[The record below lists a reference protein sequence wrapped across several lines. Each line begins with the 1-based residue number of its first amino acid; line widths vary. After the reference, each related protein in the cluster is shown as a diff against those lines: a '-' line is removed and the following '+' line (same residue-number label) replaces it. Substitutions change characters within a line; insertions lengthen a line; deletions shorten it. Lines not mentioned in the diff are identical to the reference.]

1 MGHRATAAIFILC
14 ICTAATTLPACEGAW
29 GVYRQPGYDE
39 GRSIA
44 TTNDSAYVAGLSI
57 SDGSFNGYRLLK
69 YNISGDIAWE
79 QRFPVPGRRMTKES
93 YRHVAV
99 AATPTSATIAFT
111 NGTFMVR
118 AIHANGTRLWENR
131 WRRQCSVTDIAID
144 GNHTIV
150 TGCADDGQ
158 QQRYH
163 VVAFDAN
170 GGIAWNA
177 SGPGCIYGID
187 IADNV
192 ILLAGEQ
199 NDAGVLIAM
208 NRTGGI
214 TTSRQLDGIAIRD
227 VAAAPDGIA
236 LLHSQD
242 GQVAVITVPS
252 VAGGNVTRHNY
263 TGTAGG
269 NALQRAHGRLFVA
282 GNVYNQSSRYRDYL
296 VAECLSNGTLND
308 VVRYNANGSGDD
320 VAWAVAGFA
329 ALDGI
334 VATGAVYTQHVIPP
348 QVYINREIYTTTHL
362 PDNLP
367 PAANFTWTPDEARA
381 NDRVTFTE
389 TAVDPDGS
397 PVSYAWDFGDGDTA
411 TQRNPSHVYTDKG
424 VYTVTLTVTDDDGA
438 IDTATKDIVV
448 AEEEQTPGFSIIA
461 AGMAVAFAVML
472 RRRLTFK

>member
-1 MGHRATAAIFILC
+1 MGHRANTAIFILC

-44 TTNDSAYVAGLSI
+44 TASDSAYVAGLSI
-57 SDGSFNGYRLLK
+57 SEGSFNGYRLLK
-69 YNISGDIAWE
+69 YNATGNVVWE
-79 QRFPVPGRRMTKES
+79 QRFPVPGRRMTRES

-111 NGTFMVR
+111 NGTFAVR

-131 WRRQCSVTDIAID
+131 WRRQCSVTDIAMD

-150 TGCADDGQ
+150 AGCADDGQ
-158 QQRYH
+158 EGRFH
-163 VVAFDAN
+163 VVAFDAH
-170 GGIAWNA
+170 GGVAWNA

-187 IADNV
+187 IADDA
-192 ILLAGEQ
+192 ILLAGER
-199 NDAGVLIAM
+199 DDTGILFEM
-208 NRTGGI
+208 NRTGRI
-214 TTSRQLDGIAIRD
+214 TACRQLDGTAIRD
-227 VAAAPDGIA
+227 VAAVNDGIA
-236 LLHSQD
+236 LLHSLD
-242 GQVAVITVPS
+242 GQVAVIMVPS
-252 VAGGNVTRHNY
+252 VAEGNVTRHNY
-263 TGTAGG
+263 TGTAGAH
-269 NALQRAHGRLFVA
+269 ALQRAHGRLFVA

-296 VAECLSNGTLND
+296 VAECLSNGTFND

-320 VAWAVAGFA
+320 VAWAVAGFPA
-329 ALDGI
+329 VDGVI
-334 VATGAVYTQHVIPP
+334 ATGAVYTQHVIPP
-348 QVYINREIYTTTHL
+348 QVYIDREIYTTTYL
-362 PDNLP
+362 PNNLP
-367 PAANFTWTPDEARA
+367 PTANFTWTPDEAKA

-397 PVSYAWDFGDGDTA
+397 PVSYTWDFGDGDTA
-411 TQRNPSHVYTDKG
+411 MQRNPSHVYTDKG
-424 VYTVTLTVTDDDGA
+424 VYTVTLTVRDDDGA
-438 IDTATKDIVV
+438 VGTATRDIVV